1 MFFYLFVFV
10 QCFVFVSS
18 VLCFCP
24 VFFVCVQYFV
34 FLSSVLGLCPVFCV
48 CVQCFLFV
56 SNVVSFSGLS
66 ILDCHFGFL

>member
-1 MFFYLFVFV
+1 
-10 QCFVFVSS
+10 
-18 VLCFCP
+18 
-24 VFFVCVQYFV
+24 
-34 FLSSVLGLCPVFCV
+34 LGLCPVFCV